1 MEISAVVFKSKVPNT
16 KLLVP
21 CALSC
26 VLVAPC
32 AAPPSRNIHGR
43 GPQRTTHLRGHRHPE
58 SPPQTH
64 RAARCSKRHNPSAR
78 IARLYIPCCV
88 SERCSLSIP
97 RPSAQGSG
105 GKLSSLL
112 KYAKNETCL
121 PSPLSCRSPGI
132 SPSDDGFSSARIRVY
147 RCSRRAAE
155 TLHPTSEAPSPA
167 VVSGRVP
174 RRVPSHSGSST
185 HSLLDGLPATGWK
198 ISALQTVEGAVASG
212 GTRVGRLSAGF
223 IKSHVP
229 DGLHQED
236 DVHTTN
242 SRSPH
247 VSFNIYTQS
256 AYW

>member
-1 MEISAVVFKSKVPNT
+1 MEISAVQFKSQVSNT

-26 VLVAPC
+26 VLVVRHQLVLIPPSGKKQKTNFLAHKQARQPQSASGPITAAHRLRAQRRRAATSMDEDLSERRISADTVTPSPRRRRTELR
-32 AAPPSRNIHGR
+32 AAPNGTIH
-43 GPQRTTHLRGHRHPE
+43 P
-58 SPPQTH
+58 
-64 RAARCSKRHNPSAR
+64 RA
-78 IARLYIPCCV
+78 
-88 SERCSLSIP
+88 SI
-97 RPSAQGSG
+97 
-105 GKLSSLL
+105 
-112 KYAKNETCL
+112 
-121 PSPLSCRSPGI
+121 PGI

-174 RRVPSHSGSST
+174 RRVPPHSGSST

-256 AYW
+256 ADW